1 MKSSIKKLNEKTKIL
16 ADNISD
22 FIYGNLFPITIA
34 LVILFFWIAD
44 LSIIGFAI
52 LMLTL
57 SFILVLYGDLT
68 PALPLIFMIPMPFRD
83 TDVFGTFLPYIFIG
97 IAVIALIINFIKF
110 PWKKPRFTW
119 LFWAHVILTISMLL
133 GGIFSVYLS
142 SYKHGLGVIALPGA
156 GMLAVY
162 FVIKNRTNPP
172 KNIDFKCKFSAS
184 LVIAANLACVQML
197 YALASTYIN
206 YYFFGNLTF
215 GDILDLVQGVEN
227 TPTFCWANIN
237 GIATIA
243 MFALPFVCYLM
254 IKTNKLLPLF
264 AQLIFFYLSIL
275 ISAADIPLML
285 SLLAVIPMAFVI
297 YKSLR
302 ANQARLFSNIFH
314 WLLLGAVIVLIALG
328 VTGIFSSIW
337 NKLVA
342 SISDDSGR
350 SPLYR
355 NALSLFAQYPIF
367 GVSYGHTYYSII
379 SNDALNYV
387 SGFSHSTFFHALASS
402 GIVGILAFAFL
413 YFQRFRTMGKNNT
426 PFGFLSLISVL
437 AFSVYSMLDVGEF
450 MFLVI
455 YATIIVSV
463 CEFVNENG
471 NAVSALPLITNPN
484 NLVISR

>member
-1 MKSSIKKLNEKTKIL
+1 MNMSINKLNEKTKIF
-16 ADNISD
+16 ADNVSD

-57 SFILVLYGDLT
+57 SFILVLYSDLT

-97 IAVIALIINFIKF
+97 IAVVALIINFIKF

-142 SYKHGLGVIALPGA
+142 SYQYGLGVIALPGA

-162 FVIKNRTNPP
+162 FIIKNRTTPP
-172 KNIDFKCKFSAS
+172 ENFDFKCKFSAS
-184 LVIAANLACVQML
+184 LVIAANLACIQML
-197 YALASTYIN
+197 YALASTY
-206 YYFFGNLTF
+206 FFDYLSF
-215 GDILDLVQGVEN
+215 GDILDIIPDVEMN
-227 TPTFCWANIN
+227 PTFCWANIN

-285 SLLAVIPMAFVI
+285 SLLAVIPMALVI

-342 SISDDSGR
+342 SLSDDSGR

-355 NALSLFAQYPIF
+355 NALSLFSQYPIF

-379 SNDALNYV
+379 SNNTLNYV

-402 GIVGILAFAFL
+402 GIFGILAFAFL

-437 AFSVYSMLDVGEF
+437 AFSVYSMVDVGEF

-463 CEFVNENG
+463 CEFTNENG

-484 NLVISR
+484 NLVISH